1 MKSSVFSKTML
12 IGHTELKT
20 GDISMG
26 GVFAEFIPNDNYFRY
41 IQKYVWDFWATRTPD
56 YKIWESLRFT
66 VQLEN
71 GFYLHP
77 VGGFTFDNI
86 REMPNEPIRI
96 DIAGLPQQI
105 IEDFIISDPSR
116 PFVENPWVTISIEQ
130 KIAFED
136 ELQKEINKKAG
147 LLSSLFKSDSDHLL
161 ANFNCSALCKN
172 DSNDDVLFSIY
183 DNKGS
188 DKNFALVHLTW
199 TEKKENNQKLPTT
212 ILYDSFDSFKYEK
225 MYPDKTEWEY

>member
-1 MKSSVFSKTML
+1 MKSSVYSKTML
-12 IGHTELKT
+12 IGHTELKV

-26 GVFAEFIPNDNYFRY
+26 GVYGEFIPNDNYFKY
-41 IQKYVWDFWATRTPD
+41 IQKKVWDFWTTRTPD
-56 YKIWESLRFT
+56 YKIWESLRFA

-77 VGGFTFDNI
+77 MGGVTFDNI

-96 DIAGLPQQI
+96 DIAGLSSQI
-105 IEDFIISDPSR
+105 IDDFLASDSSR
-116 PFVENPWVTISIEQ
+116 LFVENPWVTISIEQ

-136 ELQKEINKKAG
+136 ELQKEIGKKGG
-147 LLSSLFKSDSDHLL
+147 LLSNLFKSDSRHLL
-161 ANFNCSALCKN
+161 TDFNCAALCKN
-172 DSNDDVLFSIY
+172 ESNDDVLFSIY
-183 DNKGS
+183 DSKGS

-199 TEKKENNQKLPTT
+199 TAKNESNPKWPAT
-212 ILYDSFDSFKYEK
+212 ILYDTFDSFKYEK

>member
-1 MKSSVFSKTML
+1 ML
-12 IGHTELKT
+12 IGHTELEA

-26 GVFAEFIPNDNYFRY
+26 GVYGEFIPNDSYFKY
-41 IQKYVWDFWATRTPD
+41 MQKYVWDFWATKTPD
-56 YKIWESLRFT
+56 YRIWESLRFT

-77 VGGFTFDNI
+77 VGGLTFDNI

-96 DIAGLPQQI
+96 DIAGLSQQI
-105 IEDFIISDPSR
+105 IDDFILSEPR

-136 ELQKEINKKAG
+136 ELQKEIRKKGG
-147 LLSSLFKSDSDHLL
+147 LLSNLFKSDSSHLL
-161 ANFNCSALCKN
+161 TDFNCSALCKN
-172 DSNDDVLFSIY
+172 DSNDDVLFSIH
-183 DNKGS
+183 DKKGS

-199 TEKKENNQKLPTT
+199 TERDENNQKWPTT
-212 ILYDSFDSFKYEK
+212 ILYDTFDNFKYEK
-225 MYPDKTEWEY
+225 MYPDKD